1 MPRWP
6 KDNQD
11 DLIEFY
17 GMPNTAAVESQLVDV
32 VPPFRMTYDGK
43 PVRSI
48 KFHRKAAP
56 ALAAA
61 LNEIWE
67 AYWRDQS
74 RIDAAR
80 VSVYSGA
87 YNPRYIRGTENTTKK
102 WSNHAYGAAIDIDAE
117 HNGFNTGHG
126 TIPQIVIDAFK
137 RQGARWGGNYSGRTD
152 PMHFE
157 FCGGGEMMT
166 TAGMEG
172 SRVSSTVTGMN
183 ASQRE
188 RFVREVLRWE
198 DDGSVNGRLRVSHN
212 ADGTEIAGVTSKN
225 HPEVVRQLEAMVN
238 AGDHAGAIRRAG
250 DYIMS
255 YTGSV
260 TGWVSRGPG
269 IEAFLRDCYFNRG
282 PTGAAIILQRAGGVE
297 EDGDVGDD
305 TRHAAQ
311 SVDLVELRAARE
323 SYERTHLHRDEQS
336 DAWRGLVNRWNA
348 MHALA
353 QQFEQEAATV
363 TTVTDE
369 AEKWNRL
376 EQALRLI
383 SDEIARIRSDQAA
396 VNARLDRLDKPA
408 TIQLPPP
415 AEKPPAPPPLDVTPA
430 PPAAPAGFLTTLLAA
445 FGGPANAALAGGIA
459 TATAGTAAGAAGMVP
474 DASILPTILQIGGAL
489 LGVSGVGGRLNTA
502 VSLLSTIANTIGA
515 LRKR

>member
-6 KDNQD
+6 ADNQA

-17 GMPNTAAVESQLVDV
+17 GMPKTAAVESQLVDV

-43 PVRSI
+43 PVRAIS
-48 KFHRKAAP
+48 FHRKAAP

-67 AYWRDQS
+67 AYGRDQS

-87 YNPRYIRGTENTTKK
+87 YNPRYIRGTEETTKK
-102 WSNHAYGAAIDIDAE
+102 WSNHAYGASIDFDAE
-117 HNGFNTGHG
+117 HNGLNAGHG
-126 TIPQIVIDAFK
+126 TMPQIVIDAFK
-137 RQGARWGGNYSGRTD
+137 RQGARWGGDYRGRTD

-188 RFVREVLRWE
+188 RFIREVLRWE
-198 DDGSVNGRLRVSHN
+198 DDGSVNGRLKISHN

-255 YTGSV
+255 YTEPV
-260 TGWVSRGPG
+260 TGWGLKSVGTVT
-269 IEAFLRDCYFNRG
+269 FVRDCYFNRG
-282 PTGAAIILQRAGGVE
+282 PTGSAIILQRAGGVE

-305 TRHAAQ
+305 TKTAAR
-311 SVDLVELRAARE
+311 SVGLMELRAARE

-336 DAWRGLVNRWNA
+336 DAWKGLKNRWNA
-348 MHALA
+348 MLALA
-353 QQFEQEAATV
+353 QQFEQEIPS
-363 TTVTDE
+363 VTDE
-369 AEKWNRL
+369 EWKRDLAAILTNINDRLSRL
-376 EQALRLI
+376 EKVA
-383 SDEIARIRSDQAA
+383 
-396 VNARLDRLDKPA
+396 PA
-408 TIQLPPP
+408 LPPP
-415 AEKPPAPPPLDVTPA
+415 VERPPEPAPIPMPPA
-430 PPAAPAGFLTTLLAA
+430 PPAAPAGFLSGLTEA
-445 FGGPANAALAGGIA
+445 FGRLFPSLGGPAKVATGTGLPIA
-459 TATAGTAAGAAGMVP
+459 AAGAGMMMTGMMPDSIIPAITTIAGLFLTG
-474 DASILPTILQIGGAL
+474 SGFGGQ
-489 LGVSGVGGRLNTA
+489 
-502 VSLLSTIANTIGA
+502 LSTIVSAVPTVINLGTQIAGLIRQRQGA
-515 LRKR
+515 QK